1 MTSFLRGAPP
11 PKKNPGSAPVG
22 QGFPK
27 IRQVACVTGK
37 IISSF
42 TGVMYGQLYYRI
54 LEHTKTVAL
63 KTARGDFYTQMSLT
77 EDCKKELQWYVDN

>member
-1 MTSFLRGAPP
+1 MTIILTPENALKVKEACGAIL
-11 PKKNPGSAPVG
+11 G

-42 TGVMYGQLYYRI
+42 PGVMYGQLYYRI

-63 KTARGDFYTQMSLT
+63 KTAKGDFYTQMSLT
-77 EDCKKELQWYVDN
+77 EDCKKELQW

>member
-1 MTSFLRGAPP
+1 
-11 PKKNPGSAPVG
+11 
-22 QGFPK
+22 
-27 IRQVACVTGK
+27 
-37 IISSF
+37 
-42 TGVMYGQLYYRI
+42 MYGQLYYRI